1 MDEVSQIQTRPKSK
15 PMKKKVVKL
24 PAHQEGILSH
34 FVLGAK
40 RVLGNELLNKVRAKG
55 ISLHSDVIAS
65 FVKTAETDFGKAVL
79 VQLFSLIDKNKDGTI
94 SEEELAAGFRKLG
107 FTWLKEK
114 QVKGI
119 LARADKDENAVLD
132 FQEFVNEA
140 PKTLRTNLIKLAKN
154 NGGGL
159 GLLV

>member
-1 MDEVSQIQTRPKSK
+1 M
-15 PMKKKVVKL
+15 
-24 PAHQEGILSH
+24 
-34 FVLGAK
+34 
-40 RVLGNELLNKVRAKG
+40 LNKIRAKG

-65 FVKTAETDFGKAVL
+65 FVKTAETDFGSAVL
-79 VQLFSLIDKNKDGTI
+79 VQLFIDKNRDGTT
-94 SEEELAAGFRKLG
+94 SEEELAAGFRKLC

-114 QVKGI
+114 QVRGI

-140 PKTLRTNLIKLAKN
+140 PKTLKTNLTKLAKK
-154 NGGGL
+154 NGGEL